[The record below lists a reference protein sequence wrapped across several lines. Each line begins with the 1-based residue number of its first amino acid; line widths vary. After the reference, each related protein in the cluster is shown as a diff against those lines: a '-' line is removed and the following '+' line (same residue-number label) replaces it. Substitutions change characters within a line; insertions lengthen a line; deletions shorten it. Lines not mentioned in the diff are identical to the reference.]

1 MDVVEELGVC
11 GGVEEDVDANEDV
24 GVCVGDGDGRS
35 DRLKREVY
43 SATRVVM
50 SGARERST
58 IGRTAGEIFS
68 AERDVKSEERESHR
82 DVYADILEG
91 RSFNLDVRSEGLLSD
106 TRETRLG
113 SRKVWSR
120 SWLAEMRP
128 CKVSFSGKGKDEDC
142 EP

>member
-1 MDVVEELGVC
+1 M
-11 GGVEEDVDANEDV
+11 DANEDV

-35 DRLKREVY
+35 ERLKREVY

-50 SGARERST
+50 SGAREVRST

-68 AERDVKSEERESHR
+68 AERDVKSEERESNR

-113 SRKVWSR
+113 SRKVWSVR